1 MERFI
6 ADLVKRF
13 ESGKMDRREFC
24 QTVALAATVYA
35 AGDGANAQPST
46 GFKVLGINHFSYTG
60 PDYTKARDFFTS
72 VFGLE
77 IAKDTGQRANLMF
90 GPEPGK
96 GGTFMIA
103 RNPVTNNRPP
113 PRAVIDH
120 FCFTLSN
127 WNEERVRAAMRAKGL
142 EISGGR
148 NGSLHVLDPSSNYD
162 IQFAND
168 FEENAFRRRG

>member
-6 ADLVKRF
+6 ADLVRGF
-13 ESGKMDRREFC
+13 EGGKMDRREFC

-35 AGDGANAQPST
+35 AGEEANAQTSS
-46 GFKVLGINHFSYTG
+46 GFKVLGINHFSYTC
-60 PDYTKARDFFTS
+60 PDYTKPRDFFTS

-77 IAKDTGQRANLMF
+77 TAKDTGERANLMF
-90 GPEPGK
+90 GPEPGN

-103 RNPVTNNRPP
+103 RNPIRNNRPP
-113 PRAVIDH
+113 PQAVIDR

-127 WNEERVRAAMRAKGL
+127 WNEARVRAAIRAKGL

-148 NGSLHVLDPSSNYD
+148 VGSLHVLAPYNYD
-162 IQFAND
+162 VQFAND
-168 FEENAFRRRG
+168 VEENAFGKRS

>member
-1 MERFI
+1 MGNCTISFNTVRQRPI
-6 ADLVKRF
+6 KY
-13 ESGKMDRREFC
+13 SRRG
-24 QTVALAATVYA
+24 VG
-35 AGDGANAQPST
+35 GDETPQ
-46 GFKVLGINHFSYTG
+46 
-60 PDYTKARDFFTS
+60 
-72 VFGLE
+72 
-77 IAKDTGQRANLMF
+77 
-90 GPEPGK
+90 
-96 GGTFMIA
+96 
-103 RNPVTNNRPP
+103 
-113 PRAVIDH
+113 AVIDH